1 VGTFWSNFK
10 EQISKIFD
18 RMTPLQRSMVITVT
32 IVSIVALVAV
42 MTWASRADYSPL
54 YSGLSGKDAGRIL
67 EKLREMKVDFQLEND
82 GTTILVPTRR
92 MHELRIEFASM
103 GLPRSGEIG
112 YEVFDKTNIGMTAFV
127 QKLNFHR
134 ALEGELARTI
144 CQLEEI
150 DQARVHIV
158 IPETA
163 LFEEDKKETT
173 ASVVVRVSPHADLTK
188 KQVEG
193 IAYLVAFSV
202 EGLSAHNVNIV
213 DTNGNML
220 TDSMDPSQAIQVT
233 SRQMELQRDV
243 ESYLKEK
250 AQSLLNGILGPGKS
264 HVRISVVM
272 DFDRIEKTKEMF
284 DPERSVVRS
293 EERSEITS
301 SSGQQEPSG
310 GNSSEENNITN
321 YEIDKTVE
329 HLVESVG
336 EISRVSASVLVDGE
350 YKTVTDAQGEETY
363 QFQERPPNEMATITE
378 VVKNAIGYDAA
389 RNDQISVQCYPF
401 DTSYMEEERQAMAA
415 AEKRSFWLTV
425 AERLILGVLV
435 ILAFL
440 FLKSV
445 VKRSQ
450 RIAQQLLPPAPVQRP
465 QALET
470 GSRPQQMLE
479 PSEIDAVRA
488 ELENEKM
495 PSEHLRQKE
504 IHRRIRDYVKEKPNE
519 ATQLLRSWMI
529 EG

>member
-1 VGTFWSNFK
+1 
-10 EQISKIFD
+10 
-18 RMTPLQRSMVITVT
+18 MTPLQRSMVITVT

-54 YSGLSGKDAGRIL
+54 YSGLTGKDAGRIL
-67 EKLREMKVDFQLEND
+67 EKLREMKVEFQLENE

-92 MHELRIEFASM
+92 MHELRIEFASL

-134 ALEGELARTI
+134 ALEGELARSI
-144 CQLEEI
+144 CQLDEI

-158 IPETA
+158 IPEAA

-213 DTNGNML
+213 DTNGNVL
-220 TDSMDPSQAIQVT
+220 TESMDPSQAIQVT
-233 SRQMELQRDV
+233 SRQMELQRNV

-250 AQSLLNGILGPGKS
+250 AQSLLDGILGPGKS

-272 DFDRIEKTKEMF
+272 DFDRIEQTKEMF
-284 DPERSVVRS
+284 DPERMVVRS

-301 SSGQQEPSG
+301 NSGQQELSG

-321 YEIDKTVE
+321 YEIDKTIE

-336 EISRVSASVLVDGE
+336 EIERVLASVLVDGV
-350 YKTVTDAQGEETY
+350 YKTMTKDEGEEIQ
-363 QFQERPPNEMATITE
+363 QFEERPASEMATITE
-378 VVKNAIGYDAA
+378 VVKNAIGYDAS
-389 RNDQISVQCYPF
+389 RSDQISVQCYPF
-401 DTSYMEEERQAMAA
+401 DTSYMDEERQAMAA
-415 AEKRSFWLTV
+415 SEKRTFWMSV
-425 AERLILGVLV
+425 AERIFLGVLIV
-435 ILAFL
+435 LAFL

-445 VKRSQ
+445 VRKSQ
-450 RIAQQLLPPAPVQRP
+450 RFARQLLPPAPARRP

-470 GSRPQQMLE
+470 GSTPQRIME
-479 PSEIDAVRA
+479 SSDVDAIRA
-488 ELENEKM
+488 ELENEKV
-495 PSEHLRQKE
+495 PLKHVRQKE
-504 IHRRIRDYVKEKPNE
+504 IHRRIKEYVVEKPNE

-529 EG
+529 EDH